1 MDPSP
6 EVGSTFVDTSP
17 VVSWCEMDEATTN
30 STHLEIRDMPRGLA
44 AMLRETFTHVSSR
57 RLETNALPSP
67 ALSSQGRGVSVHA
80 ARIMC
85 GELELGLAQD
95 SESDVLQSHAKRVKI
110 SATADRAS
118 DQEVAELTEDLEPND
133 IFLQA
138 VELYELGDI
147 ETSWKAYRE

>member
-1 MDPSP
+1 
-6 EVGSTFVDTSP
+6 
-17 VVSWCEMDEATTN
+17 
-30 STHLEIRDMPRGLA
+30 MPRGLA

-67 ALSSQGRGVSVHA
+67 ALSSQGGGVSGHA

-85 GELELGLAQD
+85 GEPELGLAQD

-110 SATADRAS
+110 SNTADRAS
-118 DQEVAELTEDLEPND
+118 DQEVAELTEDLASYD
-133 IFLQA
+133 MFLQA

-147 ETSWKAYRE
+147 ETAWKTHRE